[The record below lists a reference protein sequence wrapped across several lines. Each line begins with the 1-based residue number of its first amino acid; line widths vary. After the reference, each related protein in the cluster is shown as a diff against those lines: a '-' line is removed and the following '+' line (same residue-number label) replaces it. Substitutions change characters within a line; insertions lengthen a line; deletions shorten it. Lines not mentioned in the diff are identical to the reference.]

1 MRTDNPK
8 FTYQIF
14 KDLFEGEY
22 SREESTDLL
31 ALMSHPDNSA
41 KFERYLHEL
50 WKEKEGDIKTSKTD
64 LSHILD
70 RVHHEIKLEESRN
83 LKERSFRIQKRQ
95 PGSLRKVMLFLG
107 KAAAVLLVPL
117 LVFNGVEWY
126 NHRNW
131 IENQSEVVY
140 NEIQCPMGAR
150 SQFVLPDGTRGS
162 LNNGSTLKY
171 PVKFT
176 GIQREVELNGE
187 AFFDVAHSKRMP
199 FIVKTA
205 ALDVKVRGT
214 RVNVYS
220 YPDESYQEVT
230 LESGSVELIQNSGDQ
245 EVVIAKLKP
254 GQHMHYDYGEQAD
267 LSLSGE
273 NNVTI
278 TDKIAEEAQNS
289 GARKVNM
296 TRLEGGELYMLEDES
311 DRYTGWTEGKLILR
325 NDPMPILLRRVER
338 WYSVKFNILDQR
350 IYDYT
355 YRATFE
361 EENLDQVLKLL
372 ALTGPLEFTKVPRKQ
387 SSDGTYNV
395 QEINVTIKKTN

>member
-1 MRTDNPK
+1 MRTDNRK
-8 FTYQIF
+8 FTYQFFIEF
-14 KDLFEGEY
+14 FEGRY
-22 SREESTDLL
+22 SGIEEAERLEL
-31 ALMSHPDNSA
+31 ICHPDNSA

-50 WKEKEGDIKTSKTD
+50 WKEKEGDTQKSKTD

-70 RVHHEIKLEESRN
+70 RIHHEIKLEESRN
-83 LKERSFRIQKRQ
+83 LKERSLRIHKRQ
-95 PGSLRKVMLFLG
+95 PGSFRKVMLFLG

-117 LVFNGVEWY
+117 LVFNGLEWY
-126 NHRNW
+126 NHRKW
-131 IENQSEVVY
+131 IQNQSEVVY

-150 SQFVLPDGTRGS
+150 SQFILPDGTRGN
-162 LNNGSTLKY
+162 LNNGSTLRY
-171 PVKFT
+171 PVEFT
-176 GIQREVELNGE
+176 GDQREVELNGE
-187 AFFDVAHSKRMP
+187 AFFDVAHSNRMP

-267 LSLSGE
+267 LSPTGG
-273 NNVTI
+273 NNLTI
-278 TDKIAEEAQNS
+278 KDKIAPEAQNS
-289 GARKVNM
+289 DARRVNM
-296 TRLEGGELYMLEDES
+296 TRLEGGELYMFEDES
-311 DRYTGWTEGKLILR
+311 DRYTGWTDGKLILR

-372 ALTGPLEFTKVPRKQ
+372 ALTGPLEFTKVPREQ